1 MSVFTRVS
9 RDELIAFLSGY
20 DCGELL
26 EYTGIE
32 AGVENT
38 NYFVTT
44 SGGGYVLTLFEKHS
58 ADELSFYLELMQHL
72 AVAGIPVARPL
83 PARNG
88 QLLQHLNNKPAALV
102 ERLSGHTQV
111 QADKGACAE
120 IGAVLAQIHLAA
132 AEFPQQRF
140 SERGHQWRLQ
150 TAEQLLSE
158 VSVGDA
164 SLLKQE
170 IAFQQAMETSSLP
183 QGIIHA
189 DLFLDNALFDQGRL
203 SGVIDWYY
211 ACNDYWLYDLAV
223 VVNDWCCLAD
233 GRLDENKL
241 QVCLNAYHQQRP
253 LIAAEFVCWPGL
265 LRAAALRFWLS
276 RLLDKLY
283 PRPGEMVL
291 QKDPDE
297 FRNKL
302 RLRIEEADLIRSCWP
317 LRL

>member
-1 MSVFTRVS
+1 VSVFTSVS
-9 RDELIAFLSGY
+9 QAELTAFLY
-20 DCGELL
+20 CYNAGELV

-44 SGGGYVLTLFEKHS
+44 SAGQYVLTLFEKHH

-72 AVAGIPVARPL
+72 AAAGIPVARPL
-83 PARNG
+83 VARNDR
-88 QLLQHLNNKPAALV
+88 LLQTLNTKPAALV
-102 ERLSGHTQV
+102 GRLPGTTEQQADPDACAAIGHT
-111 QADKGACAE
+111 
-120 IGAVLAQIHLAA
+120 LAQIHLAA
-132 AEFPQQRF
+132 AAFPQQRP
-140 SERGHQWRLQ
+140 SERGHHWRML
-150 TAEQLLSE
+150 TAVQVLND
-158 VSVGDA
+158 VSVADA
-164 SLLKQE
+164 ALLKQE
-170 IAFQQAMETSSLP
+170 CAFQQALDTSALP
-183 QGIIHA
+183 EGIVHA
-189 DLFLDNALFDQGRL
+189 DLFLDNALFDKGRL

-223 VVNDWCCLAD
+223 VVNDWCCQAD
-233 GRLDENKL
+233 GALDVNKL
-241 QVCLNAYHQQRP
+241 QACINAYHQQRP
-253 LIAAEFVCWPGL
+253 LSAAESACWPGL

-297 FRNKL
+297 FREKL
-302 RLRIEEADLIRSCWP
+302 LRRIGEADLIRSSWP